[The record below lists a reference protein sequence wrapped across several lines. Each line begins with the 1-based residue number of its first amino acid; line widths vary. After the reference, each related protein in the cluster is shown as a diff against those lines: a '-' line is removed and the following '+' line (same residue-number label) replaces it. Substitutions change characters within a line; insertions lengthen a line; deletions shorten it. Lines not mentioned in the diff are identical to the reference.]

1 MHTHTQIQ
9 THHLL
14 LYLLQAELA
23 ALLLLL
29 QEGSGLRL
37 DAAGQ
42 KAQLKKFLFC
52 KTELYFTSTLLAL
65 IDKRCQPAVE
75 DWEPWRAR
83 VQEEAWSRLVQ
94 IDWRDPNL
102 VKGSAGISVS
112 LLVSTIPLIFKASA
126 VCRKLCSRFCGTDTV
141 PWYMY
146 VTRASRTLEE
156 KIR

>member
-1 MHTHTQIQ
+1 MKYTCKHKYKYTTCCW
-9 THHLL
+9 TSFKL
-14 LYLLQAELA
+14 
-23 ALLLLL
+23 
-29 QEGSGLRL
+29 SLRL
-37 DAAGQ
+37 CCCSCK
-42 KAQLKKFLFC
+42 KAQVSGWMLPDKKLKTFLFC
-52 KTELYFTSTLLAL
+52 KTEKYFSSTILAL
-65 IDKRCQPAVE
+65 IDKRSQPAVE

-102 VKGSAGISVS
+102 VNGSAGISVS